1 MPECHASA
9 KWGDLSPINSLFM
22 LPHAMMTG
30 VLSLNRFGTAPT
42 YEYGGNRV

>member
-1 MPECHASA
+1 MPECHAGA
-9 KWGDLSPINSLFM
+9 KWGDLSPINTLFM

-42 YEYGGNRV
+42 NEYCDNRV